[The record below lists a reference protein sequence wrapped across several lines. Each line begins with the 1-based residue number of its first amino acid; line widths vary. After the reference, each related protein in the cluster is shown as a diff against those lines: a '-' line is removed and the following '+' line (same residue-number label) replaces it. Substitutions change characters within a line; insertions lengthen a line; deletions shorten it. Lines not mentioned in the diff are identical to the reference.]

1 MIKHSPD
8 FFEFFFGFVFVLVI
22 LGFITIPITGY
33 FKVVSL
39 QKILNTECN
48 GDYGFVDVALNG
60 DTLLQTCRINNQTIT
75 VK

>member
-1 MIKHSPD
+1 MIKRSPD

-48 GDYGFVDVALNG
+48 GDYAFVDVALNG